1 MTGRHETDH
10 RHGGRVKN
18 PRAVVVVAL
27 LIVLAWLGI
36 GGLGGQSVG
45 KLSQVQKN
53 DSSEFLP
60 LSAESRQVQQTA
72 KEFTGSQ
79 ALPLIVVA
87 TAEDGSILTPD
98 ALTALGRLA
107 TDLPGLA
114 VEGGSATVADYL
126 TAPSVPM
133 IPSEDGK
140 AAMLV
145 LSLDRPS
152 PQRPTAPGSA
162 PWDRSRPWWGTRPT
176 RLRRKLASRHT
187 SPARRA
193 MSRTSSR
200 PLPASTASCSA

>member
-1 MTGRHETDH
+1 MTGRHATDH

-18 PRAVVVVAL
+18 PRVVVVVAL

-87 TAEDGSILTPD
+87 TAEDGSTLTPTHWPPW
-98 ALTALGRLA
+98 AASPPTCRGWPSRA
-107 TDLPGLA
+107 
-114 VEGGSATVADYL
+114 
-126 TAPSVPM
+126 APP
-133 IPSEDGK
+133 
-140 AAMLV
+140 
-145 LSLDRPS
+145 PS
-152 PQRPTAPGSA
+152 PT
-162 PWDRSRPWWGTRPT
+162 
-176 RLRRKLASRHT
+176 T
-187 SPARRA
+187 SPPPRCR
-193 MSRTSSR
+193 
-200 PLPASTASCSA
+200 